1 MSSDKLQI
9 KQYLMSLR
17 QGFLQQAQAP
27 AVAITTTVT
36 VAAEVITPMPAPI
49 EKSEDR
55 TVPVIKL
62 AEVTE
67 LNVAPQQATWTQAPL
82 NFIHDVTEII
92 SQKAISL
99 HAQYI
104 EPISKEQVDKFI
116 VSSIGFSTYYGLV
129 SAAKLEGASTFA
141 VRAEVSMGFKL
152 FNAVANPFLGQF
164 VESFTDV
171 HTNNTKFI
179 FYSAKC
185 AIWGDNCEDLAAL
198 NNPFKINLPDE
209 KASLIQDFMQ
219 FDLKRYFGE
228 TSTNLDSIN
237 IKSLISGGIIS
248 ASASQVVDTVYEE
261 TGLKPYVQG
270 YFMKNWGSYY
280 FKEWVK
286 NEIRH
291 EVDILKTMTE
301 KVLGLNEAK
310 PLEMSDI
317 LTPASN
323 DIVTTPHAQ
332 ASSPVMPIMD
342 TITLQVPMQV
352 VAPDVVL

>member
-1 MSSDKLQI
+1 
-9 KQYLMSLR
+9 MSLR
-17 QGFLQQAQAP
+17 QGFSQQAQAP
-27 AVAITTTVT
+27 AVATATTVT
-36 VAAEVITPMPAPI
+36 LAAEVITLMPAPI
-49 EKSEDR
+49 ETSEDR
-55 TVPVIKL
+55 TVPVTKL
-62 AEVTE
+62 AEVTDVK
-67 LNVAPQQATWTQAPL
+67 VAPQHATWAQTSL
-82 NFIHDVTEII
+82 NYIHDMTTMVSE
-92 SQKAISL
+92 KALSL

-116 VSSIGFSTYYGLV
+116 VSSVGFSTYYGLV

-152 FNAVANPFLGQF
+152 FNAVANPFLAQF
-164 VESFTDV
+164 VESFTEV
-171 HTNNTKFI
+171 HTNNAKYM

-209 KASLIQDFMQ
+209 KSSLIQDFMQ

-228 TSTNLDSIN
+228 TSTNLDGIN

-286 NEIRH
+286 SEIRH
-291 EVDILKTMTE
+291 EADILKTMTE

-317 LTPASN
+317 LMPASN
-323 DIVTTPHAQ
+323 DIITAPHAQ
-332 ASSPVMPIMD
+332 ASSPVIPIMD